1 MTKSTNDPA
10 ALLLRS
16 ILALSRRLRAERP
29 GTSLSVSGLSILGSL
44 NRLGPL
50 IATQLAA
57 EERLQPQSLTRLVAA
72 LEQDRLITR
81 TRSEVDRRE
90 ITIAITTKGR
100 KMLLNDMAARHAWL
114 EITMATALTTTERQ
128 TLISA
133 ATIMLKLASYPSAT
147 DDEDSLK
154 E

>member
-1 MTKSTNDPA
+1 MMKSTSDPA

-16 ILALSRRLRAERP
+16 ILALGRRLRAERP
-29 GTSLSVSGLSILGSL
+29 GTSLSLSGLGILGSL
-44 NRLGPL
+44 NRHGPL

-81 TRSEVDRRE
+81 KRSDVDRRQ

-114 EITMATALTTTERQ
+114 EMTMATALTTAERQ

-133 ATIMLKLASYPSAT
+133 AAAMLKLASYPPAT
-147 DDEDSLK
+147 DDTDNL
-154 E
+154 

>member
-1 MTKSTNDPA
+1 MKSTSDPA

-16 ILALSRRLRAERP
+16 ILALGRRLRAERP
-29 GTSLSVSGLSILGSL
+29 GASLSLSGLGILGSL
-44 NRLGPL
+44 RRHGPL

-81 TRSEVDRRE
+81 KRSDVDRRE
-90 ITIAITTKGR
+90 ITIAITGKGR

-114 EITMATALTTTERQ
+114 ELTMATALTTAERQ

-133 ATIMLKLASYPSAT
+133 AAAMLKLASYPPST
-147 DDEDSLK
+147 DDTDNSGE
-154 E
+154 

>member
-1 MTKSTNDPA
+1 MAKSTNDPA

-29 GTSLSVSGLSILGSL
+29 DTSLSLSSLGILGSL

-72 LEQDRLITR
+72 LEQDGLITR
-81 TRSEVDRRE
+81 KRSDVDRRE
-90 ITIAITTKGR
+90 IAIAITTKGR

-114 EITMATALTTTERQ
+114 ETTMATALTTTERQ

-133 ATIMLKLASYPSAT
+133 AITMLKLASYPPST
-147 DDEDSLK
+147 DDKDNR
-154 E
+154 